1 MGHPFE
7 STSWFQVARLRPRL
21 KTHVRVRR
29 HRYRG
34 MVQYVLDDG
43 AAGKAHRLQK
53 GAYRFVGRLDGE
65 RTVEQLWERLVEE
78 LGADAPTQDDV
89 ISALGQLTGRSEER
103 RVGKECV
110 STCRSRWWREQ

>member
-1 MGHPFE
+1 MANPFE
-7 STSWFQVARLRPRL
+7 SASWFQVARLRPRL

-65 RTVEQLWERLVEE
+65 RTAEQLWERPVEE
-78 LGADAPTQDDV
+78 LGADAPTRAV
-89 ISALGQLTGRSEER
+89 VLAGLGPHHGEE
-103 RVGKECV
+103 
-110 STCRSRWWREQ
+110 